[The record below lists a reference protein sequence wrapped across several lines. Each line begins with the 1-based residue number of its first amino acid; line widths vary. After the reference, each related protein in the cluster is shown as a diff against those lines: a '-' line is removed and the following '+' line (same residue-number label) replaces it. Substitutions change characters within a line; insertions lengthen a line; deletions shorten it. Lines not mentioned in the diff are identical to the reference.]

1 MLLYIKKTTN
11 ILCFIYNMCV
21 FIIIFLSE
29 HIGIS
34 NHLLQ
39 QFYLEILKITN
50 TPFEIERRYNE
61 TQVLAWNNMRCSEH
75 LVEIG
80 LMEKYTQTD

>member
-1 MLLYIKKTTN
+1 
-11 ILCFIYNMCV
+11 MCV
-21 FIIIFLSE
+21 CVCVLLFLSE

-39 QFYLEILKITN
+39 QFYLEILKTTN
-50 TPFEIERRYNE
+50 TPFEIERRHNE
-61 TQVLAWNNMRCSEH
+61 TQVLAWNNMRCTEH